1 MNLTDFDHFN
11 EEEAEEAEGQ
21 EEDESSYHRFLP
33 YWNRAERDRIL
44 LVGLDDYV
52 KMRRRYGRWILSLTS
67 LWIVAVLVA
76 VFFQGFQGF
85 QYALGP
91 KFYLPDSI
99 LITLLGTST
108 ANVIGLLIIVANYL
122 FPKSGRDL
130 LDFLDSKQE
139 PES

>member
-1 MNLTDFDHFN
+1 MNLADFDYFS
-11 EEEAEEAEGQ
+11 EEEG
-21 EEDESSYHRFLP
+21 EEDDESPPYRLYP
-33 YWNRAERDRIL
+33 YWSKERIL
-44 LVGLDDYV
+44 LVGLKDYIE
-52 KMRRRYGRWILSLTS
+52 MRRRYGRWILSLTS
-67 LWIVAVLVA
+67 LWILAVLVV
-76 VFFQGFQGF
+76 VFFQGFQ
-85 QYALGP
+85 YAPGS